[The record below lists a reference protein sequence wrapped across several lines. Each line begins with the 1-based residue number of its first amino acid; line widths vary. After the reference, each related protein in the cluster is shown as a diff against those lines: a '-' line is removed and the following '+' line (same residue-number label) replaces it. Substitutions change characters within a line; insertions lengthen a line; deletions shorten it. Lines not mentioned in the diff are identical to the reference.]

1 MRWIDV
7 GGEAHGI
14 IAIGQFATGVIAIGQ
29 VAWGVVAI
37 GQIAV
42 GWLAVGQVA
51 VGGVTVGMAGVGLH
65 ATAAMVGIGGRG
77 IGTVLP
83 LLPSLGRR
91 LVPKGIVPLETVRS
105 SAAAEGW
112 VRLHLVPQAEARIA
126 LFDGSTRV
134 RDVRLDAR
142 VRKAAVSAAPGDVWA
157 HLRRSGDGWIAD
169 RLIGVPRPRFTE
181 PRWWLVW
188 GVQLMGLLLLSAA
201 LWWAAGEVLLDAWF
215 GPSGIFR

>member
-14 IAIGQFATGVIAIGQ
+14 VAIGQFATGVIAIGQ

-37 GQIAV
+37 GQVAV
-42 GWLAVGQVA
+42 GWIAVGQVA
-51 VGGVTVGMAGVGLH
+51 IGGATAGMVGVGLH
-65 ATAAMVGIGGRG
+65 GTIAMIGVGGRG
-77 IGTVLP
+77 WGSVLP

-91 LVPKGIVPLETVRS
+91 LVPQGIATLEAVRAS
-105 SAAAEGW
+105 RDDDGW
-112 VRLHLVPQAEARIA
+112 VRLHLVPQPEARLAI
-126 LFDGSTRV
+126 FDGSLRV
-134 RDVRLDAR
+134 RDVRIDAR
-142 VRKAAVSAAPGDVWA
+142 ARRAAMSAAPGDVWA
-157 HLRRSGDGWIAD
+157 HLRRSGDGWVAD

-201 LWWAAGEVLLDAWF
+201 LWWGVGEVLLDAGF
-215 GPSGIFR
+215 GPRGIFR